1 MNRIDKKGKIKNYNF
16 VYVYNED
23 GPTIGDILKQ
33 SYLQYLRSLKR

>member
-1 MNRIDKKGKIKNYNF
+1 MNRTDKKGKINF
-16 VYVYNED
+16 VYVYNEE